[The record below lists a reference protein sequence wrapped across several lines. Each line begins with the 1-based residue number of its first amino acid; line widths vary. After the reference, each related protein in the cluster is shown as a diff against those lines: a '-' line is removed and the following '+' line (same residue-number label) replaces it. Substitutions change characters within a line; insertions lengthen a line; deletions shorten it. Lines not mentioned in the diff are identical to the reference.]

1 MGFYSEQVLPRA
13 IDKMLDNAE
22 FAKVRR
28 DLCAGLRGD
37 VVEIGFG
44 SGLNV
49 PFLPAE
55 VTGVWAVEPSEVARR
70 IARRRIEAATITL
83 HEAGL
88 NGSRLDLPDARFDA
102 ALSTMTLCTI
112 PDVDLALHEL
122 RRVLKPGGCFHF
134 AEHGRS
140 PEHRVAR
147 WQDRCNR
154 LQRVVAGGCNL
165 NRDIAALIA
174 RSGFEIETLRNF
186 SLKGPKPLG
195 YMSVGRARNP

>member
-13 IDKMLDNAE
+13 IDKMLDNRE

-28 DLCAGLRGD
+28 EVCAGLRGD

-70 IARRRIEAATITL
+70 IARRRTDASTVTL

-112 PDVDLALHEL
+112 PDVDLALQEL

-140 PEHRVAR
+140 PEYRVAR
-147 WQDRCNR
+147 WQDRCNG

-174 RSGFEIETLRNF
+174 RSGLELETLRNF